1 MKHLYSIILLFSVIS
16 FSSAKGKYK
25 ETNFFTESKFIYDV
39 CLSKNGKVIICTDN
53 NTIKAFSVENKK
65 LIESYTGGHRN
76 KVLCVAISP
85 DSSMLASGGS
95 DSTVVIW
102 DFNTHAVVNRID
114 FAKGKI
120 TSIKFSPDNQFIL
133 FGCSNS
139 QAYLCNI
146 KEQRKVH
153 EFKDQQL
160 DVTSVAF
167 TSDGSMIA
175 IAGGDKI
182 IRLYSSVNYELKSEL
197 KGHTNWIRTIG
208 FYNQDKNL
216 ISGGDDKKII
226 QWNLSKHESKKTS
239 THEDWVLC
247 IDFDNSLF
255 NKTNSYVFG
264 TMNGSVIIN
273 FSLGVYKA
281 KLNSPISKVIFLP
294 NETGMIEIAVA
305 TLGSGLKYVD
315 AVSMQAIM
323 YNPLKEVRGKKY
335 K

>member
-139 QAYLCNI
+139 PAYLYDL
-146 KEQRKVH
+146 KEHKKIN
-153 EFKDQQL
+153 EFIDQKM

-167 TSDGSMIA
+167 SPNGSLIA

-182 IRLYSSVNYELKSEL
+182 IRLYNSADFQLRTEL
-197 KGHTNWIRTIG
+197 KGHTNWVRSIC
-208 FYNQDKNL
+208 FYNNGQNL
-216 ISGGDDKKII
+216 ISCGDDNKII
-226 QWNLSKHESKKTS
+226 QWNLSKGNFSKMNTLK
-239 THEDWVLC
+239 DWILC
-247 IDFDNSLF
+247 VDILNNAS
-255 NKTNSYVFG
+255 NKSNMFVFG
-264 TMNGSVIIN
+264 TMNGSITIKYAYG
-273 FSLGVYKA
+273 FYKA
-281 KLNSPISKVIFLP
+281 KLNSPVSKVLILP
-294 NETGMIEIAVA
+294 TQSGLIEIAVA
-305 TLGSGLKYVD
+305 TLGSGLIQLHAVD
-315 AVSMQAIM
+315 MKVSD
-323 YNPLKEVRGKKY
+323 
-335 K
+335 